1 MYEDEQTSLSR
12 ASASSSSSSSSSCS
26 VSTSQTPAS
35 QLSPDMA
42 DFGLQLTFNS
52 QRQAK
57 EVLSRIAAFQ
67 GFKIEKRKP
76 VERAVAGA
84 AAAEANADV
93 DEATQQPQLHPPP
106 QVQLQP
112 QTKAAR
118 QLEYSQVISF
128 VCSNWYR
135 DERCGWF
142 IAMHR
147 VATEP
152 EERW

>member
-1 MYEDEQTSLSR
+1 
-12 ASASSSSSSSSSCS
+12 
-26 VSTSQTPAS
+26 
-35 QLSPDMA
+35 MA
-42 DFGLQLTFNS
+42 DFSLQLTFTS
-52 QRQAK
+52 QRPAK

-76 VERAVAGA
+76 VERAVGAA
-84 AAAEANADV
+84 AAAEANADGE
-93 DEATQQPQLHPPP
+93 EAEASQQLQHYPRP
-106 QVQLQP
+106 QVQPQP
-112 QTKAAR
+112 QSKAAR